1 MRADTLRVAVVGAG
15 HLGRFHAEIWAAQP
29 SARLVALCDVD
40 PVRAAPLAERLGAAA
55 LADAR
60 ELIGRVDAVSIAT
73 PADRHGAVAIPL
85 LEAGIACL
93 VEKPLAEDFRAA
105 EAIVAAASRGRSL
118 LAVGHSERFQPPVQ
132 WCLRR
137 GLQPRAAAFERS
149 TPSGPRGREVGV
161 VHDLMVHDIDLA
173 LALFAA
179 VPVAA
184 ELRSPSTPGSD
195 RVHARLHFPG
205 GRYADLLADRAS
217 SAPRRAI
224 ELESDAGRIEIDLVR
239 VALRLTAPDGR
250 SEPVTFEGEPR
261 PLQAE
266 LADFALAC
274 REGRT
279 PRVPGSAGLEAVRWA
294 DRIEALRSAR

>member
-1 MRADTLRVAVVGAG
+1 MRPDSLRVAVVGTG

-29 SARLVALCDVD
+29 RARLVALCDVD
-40 PVRAAPLAERLGAAA
+40 PVRAAPLAQRLGAIAV
-55 LADAR
+55 ADAH
-60 ELIGRVDAVSIAT
+60 ELIGRVDSVSIAT

-85 LEAGIACL
+85 LEAGVACL
-93 VEKPLAEDFRAA
+93 VEKPLAENLRAA
-105 EAIVAAASRGRSL
+105 EAIVAAASRGRAL
-118 LAVGHSERFQPPVQ
+118 LAVGHSERFQPPVL

-137 GLQPRAAAFERS
+137 GIEPRAAAFERS

-179 VPVAA
+179 APVAA
-184 ELRSPSTPGSD
+184 ELRSPSPPGAD

-217 SAPRRAI
+217 STPRRAI
-224 ELESDAGRIEIDLVR
+224 ELEAESGRIEIDLVR
-239 VALRLTAPDGR
+239 ATLRRLTADGL
-250 SEPVTFEGEPR
+250 EQTVTFEGEPR

-274 REGRT
+274 LDGLA

-294 DRIEALRSAR
+294 DRLEALRGGR